1 MELND
6 LRSVMTVVSFI
17 VFVGI
22 IVWAW
27 QGRRRDSF
35 DDAARLPFAEEANA
49 RSSQGE
55 KQ

>member
-27 QGRRRDSF
+27 QGRRRDNF
-35 DDAARLPFAEEANA
+35 DAAAQLPFAEEANA
-49 RSSQGE
+49 RASNGE
-55 KQ
+55 QQ

>member
-6 LRSVMTVVSFI
+6 LRSVVTLVSFL

-35 DDAARLPFAEEANA
+35 DAAAQLPFLDDGAA
-49 RSSQGE
+49 RSSTGE